1 MKIKIEK
8 IEDKQLSK
16 DEIEILIKSPV
27 LNEHVEKLA
36 LYISQYE
43 KNNDSK
49 VLVNCNNTI
58 KEISYDDIICFYSD
72 KKYNYCKTIDECFDR
87 YLIPIYD
94 KTRKVKKGI
103 SLEEGT
109 ELIHKAGGVTSLAHP
124 NSLKHSREEFASLM
138 PYFVSLGINSLE
150 TKHPNLTPEERAFYH
165 EMAIKYHLLESG
177 GTDYHGIEIKPD
189 IELATGRNN
198 DIYIEENSLTLT
210 KKIKNR
216 YM

>member
-58 KEISYDDIICFYSD
+58 KEIS
-72 KKYNYCKTIDECFDR
+72 
-87 YLIPIYD
+87 
-94 KTRKVKKGI
+94 
-103 SLEEGT
+103 
-109 ELIHKAGGVTSLAHP
+109 
-124 NSLKHSREEFASLM
+124 
-138 PYFVSLGINSLE
+138 
-150 TKHPNLTPEERAFYH
+150 
-165 EMAIKYHLLESG
+165 
-177 GTDYHGIEIKPD
+177 
-189 IELATGRNN
+189 
-198 DIYIEENSLTLT
+198 
-210 KKIKNR
+210 
-216 YM
+216 

>member
-72 KKYNYCKTIDECFDR
+72 KKYNYCKTKDKDYKIKSKLYEVENLSSNFIRISKGCIANYKHIKCFDISETGKIIVVFDDNSKEYVSR
-87 YLIPIYD
+87 
-94 KTRKVKKGI
+94 RK
-103 SLEEGT
+103 
-109 ELIHKAGGVTSLAHP
+109 
-124 NSLKHSREEFASLM
+124 LKSIMNFLD
-138 PYFVSLGINSLE
+138 
-150 TKHPNLTPEERAFYH
+150 ER
-165 EMAIKYHLLESG
+165 SV
-177 GTDYHGIEIKPD
+177 
-189 IELATGRNN
+189 
-198 DIYIEENSLTLT
+198 
-210 KKIKNR
+210 
-216 YM
+216 

>member
-16 DEIEILIKSPV
+16 DEIEILIKSPI

-72 KKYNYCKTIDECFDR
+72 KKYNYCKTKDKDYKIKSKLYEVENLSSNFIRISKGCIANYKHIKCFDISETGKIIVVFNDNSKEYVSR
-87 YLIPIYD
+87 
-94 KTRKVKKGI
+94 RK
-103 SLEEGT
+103 
-109 ELIHKAGGVTSLAHP
+109 
-124 NSLKHSREEFASLM
+124 LKSIMNFLD
-138 PYFVSLGINSLE
+138 
-150 TKHPNLTPEERAFYH
+150 ER
-165 EMAIKYHLLESG
+165 SV
-177 GTDYHGIEIKPD
+177 
-189 IELATGRNN
+189 
-198 DIYIEENSLTLT
+198 
-210 KKIKNR
+210 
-216 YM
+216 